1 MDRKDNMPMWVFF
14 GLSSINTR
22 KGGMMLFWSCMI
34 FAVAC
39 IPWAILVPGA
49 DFIPEAIRLDD
60 WSYAGLTLLC
70 AVYYWLCI
78 RWVDKNAS
86 W

>member
-1 MDRKDNMPMWVFF
+1 MERKENMPMWVFF

-22 KGGMMLFWSCMI
+22 KGGMILFWSCML

-39 IPWAILVPGA
+39 IPWAVLVPGI

-60 WSYAGLTLLC
+60 WSYAGMTLL
-70 AVYYWLCI
+70 
-78 RWVDKNAS
+78 KNAT